1 MAENYNLESKERLF
15 KEFSH
20 FSVGERNPA
29 KIFTNR
35 QRGKYVGGVPLAYDD
50 CYRLVGYAHIG
61 VGFHRLTKDP
71 LRD

>member
-35 QRGKYVGGVPLAYDD
+35 QRGKYVGGVPLAYDAERNLIAMTRRIRTHW
-50 CYRLVGYAHIG
+50 CGVPPAH
-61 VGFHRLTKDP
+61 
-71 LRD
+71 